1 MKINKIEILKE
12 LNDLNINDCNFINI
26 VNFSDEI
33 ILDVNIS
40 NPTLQAK
47 KKAEI
52 KINNFFNSEPLS
64 SFKLKIN
71 FKNVIGK
78 KQNKQIIAKKIS
90 GIKNI
95 IAIASGKGGV
105 GKSTVTSNLAVS
117 LAKMGFTVGLLD
129 ADIYGPSIPIMFD
142 VAEERPKSIII
153 EGKVKWSP

>member
-12 LNDLNINDCNFINI
+12 LNELNINDCDFINI

-52 KINNFFNSEPLS
+52 KINNFFNSESLS

-71 FKNVIGK
+71 FKNVVAK
-78 KQNKQIIAKKIS
+78 KQKNQIIAKKIS

-105 GKSTVTSNLAVS
+105 GKSTNLIINNFNS
-117 LAKMGFTVGLLD
+117 FT
-129 ADIYGPSIPIMFD
+129 F
-142 VAEERPKSIII
+142 
-153 EGKVKWSP
+153 